1 MLLPLRISEA
11 QKDTIV
17 PAHCLLP
24 PGHKAGYVSYTQ
36 TARRYLYSSDSSV
49 RPQDYFLIAEA
60 RKDTSSGGALSA
72 PSQPQSK
79 VRFVHSD
86 WTALFLLGASP
97 KLLLNCRGTKRYSS
111 SLPATKQGT
120 FRTLRLHGVIFPP
133 RCVPKTTFELPRHE
147 KIR

>member
-60 RKDTSSGGALSA
+60 QKDTVVAAHCPLPPGHKARYVSYTKRTSNCTALSSLRSVL
-72 PSQPQSK
+72 PE
-79 VRFVHSD
+79 
-86 WTALFLLGASP
+86 G
-97 KLLLNCRGTKRYSS
+97 YS
-111 SLPATKQGT
+111 LIAEDY
-120 FRTLRLHGVIFPP
+120 F
-133 RCVPKTTFELPRHE
+133 
-147 KIR
+147 